1 MTAADEVAGYNQDKM
16 GNHMNK
22 HIAALTLAC
31 LAATSAN
38 AAGLPERVKS
48 AGKVVVAN
56 QPNYPPMEYVDPAT
70 NELKGVDIDLG
81 VALAKELGTTVEWS
95 NIGFEQMISSLQTGR
110 VDLIHSGM
118 SDLPKRRDTL
128 DFIDYMKSG
137 AQFYTSFARKDEFKT
152 LTDFCGKTVGMSRR
166 TSFPDETAKWSAAN
180 CEAKGLPA
188 IKVVGTEGSADARA
202 QLKQGR
208 LDAAVQ
214 GSETLP
220 YLMDLEKDTYAVVGE
235 PFTVVYQ
242 GIGFAKKDT
251 ELRDAYAAALKALME
266 SGEYKAIF
274 AKYGL
279 EGTLL
284 DGIHIN
290 GEAVK

>member
-1 MTAADEVAGYNQDKM
+1 MKTAL
-16 GNHMNK
+16 
-22 HIAALTLAC
+22 ITLTAILAST
-31 LAATSAN
+31 AVHAE
-38 AAGLPERVKS
+38 GLPDRVKS
-48 AGKVVVAN
+48 AGKVVIAN
-56 QPNYPPMEYVDPAT
+56 QPNYPPMEYKDPAT
-70 NELKGVDIDLG
+70 NTLMGVDIDLG
-81 VALAKELGTTVEWS
+81 AALAKQLGVSVEWAD
-95 NIGFEQMISSLQTGR
+95 IGFEQMISSLETGR

-118 SDLPKRRDTL
+118 SDLPKRRETL
-128 DFIDYMKSG
+128 DFVDYMKSG
-137 AQFYTSFARKDEFKT
+137 AQFYTTAARREEFKS

-166 TSFPDETAKWSAAN
+166 TSFPDETAKWSVAN

-208 LDAAVQ
+208 VDGAVQ

-220 YLMDLEKDTYAVVGE
+220 YLANLEKDTYAIVGE
-235 PFTVVYQ
+235 PFTAVFQ
-242 GIGFAKKDT
+242 GIAFSKKDPA
-251 ELRDAYAAALKALME
+251 LRDAYAAALKALMA

-274 AKYGL
+274 AKHGL

-284 DGIHIN
+284 DGIYVN

>member
-1 MTAADEVAGYNQDKM
+1 
-16 GNHMNK
+16 MNK
-22 HIAALTLAC
+22 YLAMVAVTC
-31 LAATSAN
+31 LAATSVN
-38 AAGLPERVKS
+38 AEGLPERIKS
-48 AGKVVVAN
+48 ASKVIVAN
-56 QPNYPPMEYVDPAT
+56 QPNYPPMEYKDPAT
-70 NELKGVDIDLG
+70 NQLMGVDIDLG
-81 VALAKELGTTVEWS
+81 LALAKQLGTTVEWAD
-95 NIGFEQMISSLQTGR
+95 IGFEQMISSLTTGR

-118 SDLPKRRDTL
+118 SDLPKRRDAL
-128 DFIDYMKSG
+128 DFVDYMKSG
-137 AQFYTSFARKDEFKT
+137 AQFYTTFTRKDEFKT

-180 CEAKGLPA
+180 CEAAGLPA

-208 LDAAVQ
+208 VDAAVQ

-220 YLMDLEKDTYAVVGE
+220 YLLNLEKDTYAVVGE
-235 PFTVVYQ
+235 PFTAVYQ

-251 ELRDAYAAALKALME
+251 ELRDAYAAALKALMD
-266 SGEYKAIF
+266 SGEYKTIF
-274 AKYGL
+274 AKNGL

-284 DGIHIN
+284 DGIYIN

>member
-1 MTAADEVAGYNQDKM
+1 MK
-16 GNHMNK
+16 K
-22 HIAALTLAC
+22 HIALLTLAC
-31 LAATSAN
+31 ISATAAN
-38 AAGLPERVKS
+38 AEGLPEKFKA

-56 QPNYPPMEYVDPAT
+56 QPNYPPMEYKDPAT
-70 NELKGVDIDLG
+70 NTLIGVDIDLG
-81 VALAKELGTTVEWS
+81 LALAKQLGTTVEWAE
-95 NIGFEQMISSLQTGR
+95 IGFEQMIPSLTTGR
-110 VDLIHSGM
+110 ADLIHSGM

-128 DFIDYMKSG
+128 DFVDYMKSG
-137 AQFYTSFARKDEFKT
+137 AQFYTTFARRDEFKI

-180 CEAKGLPA
+180 CEAAGKSA

-220 YLMDLEKDTYAVVGE
+220 YLLTLEKDTYATIGE
-235 PFTVVYQ
+235 PFTAVYQ

-251 ELRDAYAAALKALME
+251 DLRDAYAAALKALMA
-266 SGEYKAIF
+266 SGEYKTIY

-279 EGTLL
+279 EGTML
-284 DGIHIN
+284 DGIYIN

>member
-1 MTAADEVAGYNQDKM
+1 
-16 GNHMNK
+16 MNK
-22 HIAALTLAC
+22 YLAMVAVAC
-31 LAATSAN
+31 LAATSVN
-38 AAGLPERVKS
+38 AEGLPERIKS
-48 AGKVVVAN
+48 AGKVIVAN
-56 QPNYPPMEYVDPAT
+56 QPNYPPMEYKDPAT
-70 NELKGVDIDLG
+70 NELMGVDIDLG
-81 VALAKELGTTVEWS
+81 LALAKQLGTTVEWS
-95 NIGFEQMISSLQTGR
+95 DIGFEQMISSLTTGR

-118 SDLPKRRDTL
+118 SDLPKRRDAL
-128 DFIDYMKSG
+128 DFVDYMKSG
-137 AQFYTSFARKDEFKT
+137 AQFYTTFARKDEFKT

-180 CEAKGLPA
+180 CEAAGLPA

-208 LDAAVQ
+208 VDAAVQ

-220 YLMDLEKDTYAVVGE
+220 YLSNLEKDTYAVVGE
-235 PFTVVYQ
+235 PFTAVYQ

-251 ELRDAYAAALKALME
+251 ELRDAYAAALKALMD

-274 AKYGL
+274 AKNGL

-284 DGIHIN
+284 DGIYIN